1 MHPMHPLRD
10 PLQPSPTR
18 TIHLADYRPP
28 AWQIPEVA
36 LRFEL
41 DATDTLVHA
50 TLQLRRN
57 DAPSANGHTL
67 RLQGEELETL
77 AIAIDGK
84 PVVGPLRHPVLTPA
98 LANAGSR
105 EASPDGGI
113 PSIPAPSA
121 TAIVRPGDPVMK
133 ARGL

>member
-1 MHPMHPLRD
+1 MHPLRD

-18 TIHLADYRPP
+18 TIQLADYCPP
-28 AWQIPEVA
+28 AWQIPEVE

-41 DATDTLVHA
+41 DAADTLVHA
-50 TLQLRRN
+50 TLQLRCN

-84 PVVGPLRHPVLTPA
+84 PLPPQAWRIENNELCLEGLPAQCELRTTDRKSTRL
-98 LANAGSR
+98 NS
-105 EASPDGGI
+105 SQ
-113 PSIPAPSA
+113 
-121 TAIVRPGDPVMK
+121 
-133 ARGL
+133 